1 MPAFRTSC
9 CLSGLSSLFLLAES
23 VARVAALCRQ
33 FWCVILLTLL
43 SPQAYT
49 AYLSGMLRFEHQE
62 WKAAIEAFNKC
73 K

>member
-1 MPAFRTSC
+1 MMPEHWF
-9 CLSGLSSLFLLAES
+9 F
-23 VARVAALCRQ
+23 ALKQ
-33 FWCVILLTLL
+33 FFFHPL
-43 SPQAYT
+43 QAYT